1 MGRAGQV
8 QNASHLAESLNFA
21 AFQPPSLLL
30 IRGRHALHPSCG
42 DAAARE
48 PPPNSIDL
56 LHTAY
61 LKGASARG
69 SCPRQVQHDSFYER
83 GKASRLWDLAT
94 CNSAGSIHHFAETE
108 KNNPMSHR
116 IIDT

>member
-8 QNASHLAESLNFA
+8 QNASHSAESLNFS

-30 IRGRHALHPSCG
+30 IRERHALHPSCG

-56 LHTAY
+56 LHKAY
-61 LKGASARG
+61 LKGVSSRAAAALRRFSVTH
-69 SCPRQVQHDSFYER
+69 SMSE
-83 GKASRLWDLAT
+83 GKLPGCGTWLLAT
-94 CNSAGSIHHFAETE
+94 QPEASITLQ
-108 KNNPMSHR
+108 R
-116 IIDT
+116 Q

>member
-8 QNASHLAESLNFA
+8 QNASHSAESLNFS

-48 PPPNSIDL
+48 LPTKEPPPNSIDL
-56 LHTAY
+56 LHKAY
-61 LKGASARG
+61 LKGVSTR
-69 SCPRQVQHDSFYER
+69 ER
-83 GKASRLWDLAT
+83 AAAALRRFSVTHSMSEGKLPGCGTWLLAT
-94 CNSAGSIHHFAETE
+94 LPEASITLQ
-108 KNNPMSHR
+108 R
-116 IIDT
+116 Q